1 MMTIP
6 CFRRNTALAT
16 ETNKEYSMTSI
27 APTVSAVLNLPAP
40 ANADGQ
46 VIQEIVADLRTERL
60 AIVATDALGDFTW
73 RLWQDEMP
81 FLKSLHEQ
89 HHLLLRAVMPT
100 ITPVNFATM
109 IAGTTRDVH
118 GIGAFTDD
126 FQCETL
132 FDVVRAAG
140 ERSAGI
146 GQIGCTG
153 SKLLA
158 RFADIRGQTKN
169 RSDAEVEELIIR
181 IATNDVPQFLIAQL
195 VGTDRIFHKFGP
207 SSPEVVPKLQE
218 TDERLQRLVQHL
230 SDGDYAIIVL
240 SDHGQHDVVKKDG
253 GSGGSHGSD
262 SDADSV
268 VPCTWSK

>member
-1 MMTIP
+1 MTIP
-6 CFRRNTALAT
+6 FFRRNTALAA
-16 ETNKEYSMTSI
+16 EINKEYSMTSI
-27 APTVSAVLNLPAP
+27 APTVSAILDLPVP

-46 VIQEIVADLRTERL
+46 VIQEIAADLKGHERL
-60 AIVATDALGDFTW
+60 AILATDALGDSTW

-81 FLKSLHEQ
+81 FLKSWHEQ

-109 IAGTTRDVH
+109 VAGTTRDVH

-140 ERSAGI
+140 GRSAGI

-158 RFADIRGQTKN
+158 RFADICGQTKN

-181 IATNDVPQFLIAQL
+181 ITTNDAPQFLIAQL
-195 VGTDRIFHKFGP
+195 VSTDRIFHKFGP
-207 SSPEVVPKLQE
+207 SSPKVVPKIQE

-230 SDGDYAIIVL
+230 SDDDYAIIIL

-253 GSGGSHGSD
+253 KSGGSHGSD

-268 VPCTWSK
+268 VPCTWS